1 MTVKQEQFG
10 RVAVLFGGTSA
21 EREISLIS
29 GQAVLDALKAGGI
42 DAEAF
47 DPARRPIAE
56 VVAYDRAFIVLHGRG
71 GEDGTVQGALELL
84 GVPYTGSGVLASALG
99 MDKARTKQLW
109 LGCGLPTPS
118 YRRLSAETDFAS
130 VVTELG
136 LPLMIKPVREGS
148 SIGMRKVESLE
159 DLPGAYA
166 FAAQYDS
173 EIIAERWIT
182 GREYTIV
189 ILGGRALPVIRL
201 QPHQSHGF
209 YDFEA
214 KYQANDTQ
222 YLHRFELTN
231 PRKGQ
236 EKYIYTYSEAEYR
249 RKLAELTKKGQA
261 FKEPQRYKG
270 LGEMDADQL
279 KDTTM
284 DPQHRTLR
292 RITVE
297 EGEALDNAVLTF
309 EKLMGNDV
317 APRKEFIVAGAYQ
330 LDSDRIDA

>member
-47 DPARRPIAE
+47 DPARRSIAE

-130 VVTELG
+130 VVAELG

-222 YLHRFELTN
+222 YLCPCGLPPEDEGRL
-231 PRKGQ
+231 Q
-236 EKYIYTYSEAEYR
+236 AVALEAF
-249 RKLAELTKKGQA
+249 A
-261 FKEPQRYKG
+261 
-270 LGEMDADQL
+270 
-279 KDTTM
+279 
-284 DPQHRTLR
+284 
-292 RITVE
+292 
-297 EGEALDNAVLTF
+297 AV
-309 EKLMGNDV
+309 
-317 APRKEFIVAGAYQ
+317 GARGWG
-330 LDSDRIDA
+330 RIDAMQDEDGRFWLLEVNTVPGMTDHSLVPMAARADGMDFGQLARTILAQTLDGSRG

>member
-222 YLHRFELTN
+222 YLCPCGLPPEDEGRL
-231 PRKGQ
+231 Q
-236 EKYIYTYSEAEYR
+236 AVALEAF
-249 RKLAELTKKGQA
+249 A
-261 FKEPQRYKG
+261 
-270 LGEMDADQL
+270 
-279 KDTTM
+279 
-284 DPQHRTLR
+284 
-292 RITVE
+292 
-297 EGEALDNAVLTF
+297 AV
-309 EKLMGNDV
+309 
-317 APRKEFIVAGAYQ
+317 GARGWG
-330 LDSDRIDA
+330 RIDAMQDEDGRFWLLEVNTVPGMTDHSLVPMAARADGMDFGQLARTILAQTLDGSRG